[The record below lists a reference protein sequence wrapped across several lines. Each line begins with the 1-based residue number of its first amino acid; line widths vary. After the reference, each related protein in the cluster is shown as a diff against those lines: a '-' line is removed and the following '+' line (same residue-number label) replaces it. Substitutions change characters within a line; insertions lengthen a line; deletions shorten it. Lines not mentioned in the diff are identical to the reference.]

1 MRLDIAAL
9 SDVGRR
15 KKNNEDS
22 YIVIREGAKDL
33 RLFKEGALVCVAD
46 GLGGHTGGEIASKL
60 AVKIVGEIAKEKPAR
75 NQNEE
80 TGDERNEGPLPKVR
94 TAIEKANES
103 IFQTNKDLVRT
114 RRPMGTTVLTAI
126 IYPKKT
132 YIGNVGDS
140 RCYHIR
146 SGEILAQTEDH
157 SWVDEQV
164 KMGLMSKTEAE
175 SDRRK
180 NIVTRCVGTHEEVTV
195 DTYRWHIVPGDML
208 LMCTDGLVNMV
219 SDDEIVR
226 EFQRNGS
233 AAEIAQR
240 LVNKANEKGGKD
252 NITVVVVSVSPAPV
266 RLFYMR
272 LTGFLRR
279 HSIGI
284 AWALFLIVYGA
295 LAFFAG
301 YVLRTPGDGAP
312 PAAPPATPEAEVE
325 VPMPTDAQPAQ

>member
-9 SDVGRR
+9 SDIGRR

-22 YIVIREGAKDL
+22 YVVIREGAKDL

-60 AVKIVGEIAKEKPAR
+60 AVKIVGELAKDNPPR
-75 NQNEE
+75 NGEN
-80 TGDERNEGPLPKVR
+80 GDERNEGPLPKVR
-94 TAIEKANES
+94 AAIERANES

-114 RRPMGTTVLTAI
+114 RRPMGTTVLTGI
-126 IYPKKT
+126 IYPKKI

-146 SGEILAQTEDH
+146 DGEILAQTEDH

-164 KMGLMSKTEAE
+164 KMGLMSKAEAE

-195 DTYRWHIVPGDML
+195 DTYRWHIVPGDL
-208 LMCTDGLVNMV
+208 LLLCTDGLVNMV
-219 SDDEIVR
+219 SDEDIKR
-226 EFQRNGS
+226 EFQRNAS

-240 LVNKANEKGGKD
+240 LVNKANENGGKD
-252 NITVVVVSVSPAPV
+252 NITVVVVSISPAPM
-266 RLFYMR
+266 RLIYMR
-272 LTGFLRR
+272 ISSFLRR
-279 HSIGI
+279 NGIGI
-284 AWALFLIVYGA
+284 AWASFLVLYGA
-295 LAFFAG
+295 LAFIAG
-301 YVLRTPGDGAP
+301 YVLRPHLESAP
-312 PAAPPATPEAEVE
+312 TEADASSADMGSVGEEASPEDAT
-325 VPMPTDAQPAQ
+325 Q

>member
-22 YIVIREGAKDL
+22 YVIVREGAKNL
-33 RLFKEGALVCVAD
+33 NLFKEGALVCVAD

-60 AVKIVGEIAKEKPAR
+60 AVKIVGELIKEKPPRAP
-75 NQNEE
+75 QNED
-80 TGDERNEGPLPKVR
+80 TVDERNDGPLPKVR
-94 TAIEKANES
+94 AAIEKANES

-114 RRPMGTTVLTAI
+114 RRPMGTTLLTAI
-126 IYPKKT
+126 ITPKKIF
-132 YIGNVGDS
+132 IGNVGDS

-146 SGEILAQTEDH
+146 DGEILAQTEDH

-164 KMGLMSKTEAE
+164 KMGLMSKSEAE
-175 SDRRK
+175 TDRRK

-219 SDDEIVR
+219 KDDEIKR

-233 AAEIAQR
+233 AAEIAHR
-240 LVNKANEKGGKD
+240 LVTKANEYGGKD
-252 NITVVVVSVSPAPV
+252 NITVVVVNISPAPI
-266 RLFYMR
+266 RMIYMR
-272 LTGFLRR
+272 ISHFLRR
-279 HSIGI
+279 NGIGL
-284 AWALFLIVYGA
+284 AWAAFLIVYGA
-295 LAFFAG
+295 LAFLAG
-301 YVLRTPGDGAP
+301 WVLR
-312 PAAPPATPEAEVE
+312 
-325 VPMPTDAQPAQ
+325 AQ

>member
-22 YIVIREGAKDL
+22 YVIVREGAKNL
-33 RLFKEGALVCVAD
+33 NLFKEGALVCVAD

-60 AVKIVGEIAKEKPAR
+60 AVKIVGELIKEKPPRAS
-75 NQNEE
+75 QN
-80 TGDERNEGPLPKVR
+80 GDDGNEQNEGPLPKVR
-94 TAIEKANES
+94 AAIEKANES

-114 RRPMGTTVLTAI
+114 RRPMGTTLLTAI
-126 IYPKKT
+126 ITPKKI

-146 SGEILAQTEDH
+146 DGEILAQTEDH

-164 KMGLMSKTEAE
+164 KMGLMSKSEAE
-175 SDRRK
+175 TDRRK

-195 DTYRWHIVPGDML
+195 DTYRWHIVPGDLL

-219 SDDEIVR
+219 KDDEIKR

-233 AAEIAQR
+233 AAEIAHR
-240 LVNKANEKGGKD
+240 LVTKANEYGGKD
-252 NITVVVVSVSPAPV
+252 NITVVVVNINPAPL
-266 RLFYMR
+266 RMIYMR
-272 LTGFLRR
+272 ASNFMRR
-279 HSIGI
+279 HGIGL
-284 AWALFLIVYGA
+284 AWAAFLIVYGA

-301 YVLRTPGDGAP
+301 HVFR
-312 PAAPPATPEAEVE
+312 
-325 VPMPTDAQPAQ
+325 

>member
-9 SDVGRR
+9 SDIGRR

-22 YIVIREGAKDL
+22 YIVVREGAKDL

-60 AVKIVGEIAKEKPAR
+60 AVKIVGEIAKEKPAKIP
-75 NQNEE
+75 QNGES
-80 TGDERNEGPLPKVR
+80 GDERNEGPLPRVR
-94 TAIEKANES
+94 AAIEKANES

-114 RRPMGTTVLTAI
+114 RRPMGTTVLTGV
-126 IYPKKT
+126 IYPKKL

-146 SGEILAQTEDH
+146 DGEILAQTEDH

-164 KMGLMSKTEAE
+164 KMGLMSKVEAE

-219 SDDEIVR
+219 TDDDIR
-226 EFQRNGS
+226 KEFQRNAS

-240 LVNKANEKGGKD
+240 LVNKANENGGKD
-252 NITVVVVSVSPAPV
+252 NVTVVVVNISPAPM
-266 RLFYMR
+266 RMMYMR
-272 LTGFLRR
+272 ATGFLRQ
-279 HSIGI
+279 HGIGI
-284 AWALFLIVYGA
+284 AWALFLVVYGA
-295 LAFFAG
+295 LAFLAG
-301 YVLRTPGDGAP
+301 YVARPHLEESAPLEATAEDAMTPDEG
-312 PAAPPATPEAEVE
+312 TPSSEF
-325 VPMPTDAQPAQ
+325 

>member
-22 YIVIREGAKDL
+22 YVIVREGAKNL
-33 RLFKEGALVCVAD
+33 NLFKEGALVCVAD

-60 AVKIVGEIAKEKPAR
+60 AVKIVGELIKEKPPRSA
-75 NQNEE
+75 QN
-80 TGDERNEGPLPKVR
+80 GDDANEQNEGPLPKVR
-94 TAIEKANES
+94 SAIEKANES

-114 RRPMGTTVLTAI
+114 RRPMGTTLLTAI
-126 IYPKKT
+126 ITPKKI

-146 SGEILAQTEDH
+146 DGEILAQTEDH

-164 KMGLMSKTEAE
+164 KMGLMSKSEAE
-175 SDRRK
+175 TDRRK

-219 SDDEIVR
+219 KDDEIKR
-226 EFQRNGS
+226 EFQRNAS
-233 AAEIAQR
+233 AAEIAHR
-240 LVNKANEKGGKD
+240 LVTKANEYGGKD
-252 NITVVVVSVSPAPV
+252 NITVVVVNISPAPL
-266 RLFYMR
+266 RMIYMR
-272 LTGFLRR
+272 ISNFFRR
-279 HSIGI
+279 HGIGI
-284 AWALFLIVYGA
+284 AWAAFLIVYGA

-301 YVLRTPGDGAP
+301 WVFRDN
-312 PAAPPATPEAEVE
+312 
-325 VPMPTDAQPAQ
+325 Q

>member
-22 YIVIREGAKDL
+22 YVIVREGAKNL
-33 RLFKEGALVCVAD
+33 NLFKEGALVCVAD

-60 AVKIVGEIAKEKPAR
+60 AVKIVGELIKEKPPRAS
-75 NQNEE
+75 QN
-80 TGDERNEGPLPKVR
+80 GDDGNEQNEGPLPKVR
-94 TAIEKANES
+94 SAIEKANES

-114 RRPMGTTVLTAI
+114 RRPMGTTLLTAI
-126 IYPKKT
+126 ITPKKI

-146 SGEILAQTEDH
+146 DGEILAQTEDH

-164 KMGLMSKTEAE
+164 KMGLMSKSEAE
-175 SDRRK
+175 TDRRK

-219 SDDEIVR
+219 KDDEIKR
-226 EFQRNGS
+226 EFQRNAS
-233 AAEIAQR
+233 AAEIAHR
-240 LVNKANEKGGKD
+240 LVTKANEYGGKD
-252 NITVVVVSVSPAPV
+252 NITVVVVNISPAPL
-266 RLFYMR
+266 RMIYMR
-272 LTGFLRR
+272 ISNFFRR
-279 HSIGI
+279 NGIGL
-284 AWALFLIVYGA
+284 AWAAFLIVYGA

-301 YVLRTPGDGAP
+301 SVWRGN
-312 PAAPPATPEAEVE
+312 
-325 VPMPTDAQPAQ
+325 Q

>member
-22 YIVIREGAKDL
+22 YVIVREGAKNL
-33 RLFKEGALVCVAD
+33 NLFKEGALVCVAD

-60 AVKIVGEIAKEKPAR
+60 AVKIVGELIKEKPAR
-75 NQNEE
+75 IPPNGDDGNEQ
-80 TGDERNEGPLPKVR
+80 NEGPLPKVR
-94 TAIEKANES
+94 AAIEKANES

-114 RRPMGTTVLTAI
+114 RRPMGTTLLTAI
-126 IYPKKT
+126 ITPKKV

-146 SGEILAQTEDH
+146 EGEILAQTEDH

-164 KMGLMSKTEAE
+164 KMGLMSKSEAE
-175 SDRRK
+175 TDRRK

-219 SDDEIVR
+219 KDDEIKR
-226 EFQRNGS
+226 EFQRNAT
-233 AAEIAQR
+233 AAEIAHR
-240 LVNKANEKGGKD
+240 LVTKANDYGGKD
-252 NITVVVVSVSPAPV
+252 NITVVVVNVSPAPL
-266 RLFYMR
+266 RMIYMR
-272 LTGFLRR
+272 AANFFRR
-279 HSIGI
+279 NGIGL
-284 AWALFLIVYGA
+284 AWAAFLIIYGA

-301 YVLRTPGDGAP
+301 WTLRGN
-312 PAAPPATPEAEVE
+312 
-325 VPMPTDAQPAQ
+325 Q

>member
-9 SDVGRR
+9 SDIGRR

-22 YIVIREGAKDL
+22 YVVIREGAKDL

-60 AVKIVGEIAKEKPAR
+60 AVKIVGELAKDPPPR
-75 NQNEE
+75 NGES
-80 TGDERNEGPLPKVR
+80 TDERNEGPLPKVR
-94 TAIEKANES
+94 AAIDRANES

-114 RRPMGTTVLTAI
+114 RRPMGTTVLAAI
-126 IYPKKT
+126 IYPKKI

-146 SGEILAQTEDH
+146 DGEILAQTEDH

-219 SDDEIVR
+219 TDDDIKR
-226 EFQRNGS
+226 EFQRNAS
-233 AAEIAQR
+233 AAEIAHR
-240 LVNKANEKGGKD
+240 LVNKANENGGKD
-252 NITVVVVSVSPAPV
+252 NITVVIVSVSPAPF
-266 RLFYMR
+266 RLIYMR
-272 LTGFLRR
+272 ITGFLRR
-279 HSIGI
+279 NGVGI
-284 AWALFLIVYGA
+284 AWALFLLVYGA
-295 LAFFAG
+295 LAFLAG
-301 YVLRTPGDGAP
+301 FLMRPHLETA
-312 PAAPPATPEAEVE
+312 PAAEPAAIGEENGVGEYPE
-325 VPMPTDAQPAQ
+325 TTL

>member
-22 YIVIREGAKDL
+22 YVIVREGAKNL
-33 RLFKEGALVCVAD
+33 NLFKEGALVCVAD

-60 AVKIVGEIAKEKPAR
+60 AVKIVGELIKEKPAR
-75 NQNEE
+75 TPQN
-80 TGDERNEGPLPKVR
+80 GDDGNEQNEGPLPKVR
-94 TAIEKANES
+94 AAIEKANES

-114 RRPMGTTVLTAI
+114 RRPMGTTLLTAI
-126 IYPKKT
+126 ITPKKI

-146 SGEILAQTEDH
+146 DGEILAQTEDH

-164 KMGLMSKTEAE
+164 KMGLMSKSEAE
-175 SDRRK
+175 TDRRK

-219 SDDEIVR
+219 KDDEIKR
-226 EFQRNGS
+226 EFQRNAA
-233 AAEIAQR
+233 AAEIAHR
-240 LVNKANEKGGKD
+240 LVNKANEYGGKD
-252 NITVVVVSVSPAPV
+252 NITVVVVNISPAPL
-266 RLFYMR
+266 RMIYMR
-272 LTGFLRR
+272 ISTFFRR
-279 HSIGI
+279 NGIGL
-284 AWALFLIVYGA
+284 AWAAFLIVFGA

-301 YVLRTPGDGAP
+301 WVLRGN
-312 PAAPPATPEAEVE
+312 
-325 VPMPTDAQPAQ
+325 Q

>member
-15 KKNNEDS
+15 KKNNEDA
-22 YIVIREGAKDL
+22 YVVIREGAKDL

-60 AVKIVGEIAKEKPAR
+60 AVKIVGELAKENPPR
-75 NQNEE
+75 IPQNGEPN
-80 TGDERNEGPLPKVR
+80 DDRNEGPLPKVR
-94 TAIEKANES
+94 AAIDKANDS

-114 RRPMGTTVLTAI
+114 RRPMGTTVLAAI
-126 IYPKKT
+126 IYPRKL

-146 SGEILAQTEDH
+146 DGEILTQTEDH

-164 KMGLMSKTEAE
+164 KLGLMSKVEAE

-219 SDDEIVR
+219 TDEDIVR
-226 EFQRNGS
+226 EFRKNGS
-233 AAEIAQR
+233 AAEIAHR
-240 LVNKANEKGGKD
+240 LVNKAIENGGKD
-252 NITVVVVSVSPAPV
+252 NITVVVVNISPAPL
-266 RLFYMR
+266 RLAYMR
-272 LTGFLRR
+272 FTAAIRRYGVGF
-279 HSIGI
+279 
-284 AWALFLIVYGA
+284 AWALFLVVYGA
-295 LAFFAG
+295 LAFLAG
-301 YVLRTPGDGAP
+301 YVLRPHIADP
-312 PAAPPATPEAEVE
+312 PAPAAEGIELPADDPAP
-325 VPMPTDAQPAQ
+325 

>member
-22 YIVIREGAKDL
+22 YVIVREGAKNL
-33 RLFKEGALVCVAD
+33 NLFKEGALVCVAD

-60 AVKIVGEIAKEKPAR
+60 AVKIVGELIKEKPPRSA
-75 NQNEE
+75 QN
-80 TGDERNEGPLPKVR
+80 GDDANEQNEGPLPKVR
-94 TAIEKANES
+94 SAIEKANES

-114 RRPMGTTVLTAI
+114 RRPMGTTLLTAI
-126 IYPKKT
+126 ITPKKI

-146 SGEILAQTEDH
+146 DGEILAQTEDH

-164 KMGLMSKTEAE
+164 KMGLMSKSEAE
-175 SDRRK
+175 TDRRK

-219 SDDEIVR
+219 KDDEIKR
-226 EFQRNGS
+226 EFQRNAS
-233 AAEIAQR
+233 AAEIAHR
-240 LVNKANEKGGKD
+240 LVTKANEYGGKD
-252 NITVVVVSVSPAPV
+252 NITVVVVNISPAPL
-266 RLFYMR
+266 RMIYMR
-272 LTGFLRR
+272 ISNFFRR
-279 HSIGI
+279 NGIGI
-284 AWALFLIVYGA
+284 AWAAFLIVYGA

-301 YVLRTPGDGAP
+301 WVLRGN
-312 PAAPPATPEAEVE
+312 
-325 VPMPTDAQPAQ
+325 Q

>member
-22 YIVIREGAKDL
+22 YVIVREGAKNL
-33 RLFKEGALVCVAD
+33 NLFKEGALVCVAD

-60 AVKIVGEIAKEKPAR
+60 AVRIVGELIKEKAPRAP
-75 NQNEE
+75 QNGEE
-80 TGDERNEGPLPKVR
+80 EERNEGPLPKVR
-94 TAIEKANES
+94 AAIEKANES

-114 RRPMGTTVLTAI
+114 RRPMGTTLLTAI
-126 IYPKKT
+126 ITPKKI

-146 SGEILAQTEDH
+146 DGEILAQTEDH

-164 KMGLMSKTEAE
+164 KMGLMSKSEAE
-175 SDRRK
+175 TDRRK

-219 SDDEIVR
+219 KDDEIKR
-226 EFQRNGS
+226 EFQRNAS
-233 AAEIAQR
+233 AAEVAHR
-240 LVNKANEKGGKD
+240 LVTKANEYGGKD
-252 NITVVVVSVSPAPV
+252 NITVVVVNISPAPI
-266 RLFYMR
+266 RMMYMR
-272 LTGFLRR
+272 ISSFFRKNG
-279 HSIGI
+279 IGL
-284 AWALFLIVYGA
+284 AWAAFLIVYGA

-301 YVLRTPGDGAP
+301 WVLRANH
-312 PAAPPATPEAEVE
+312 
-325 VPMPTDAQPAQ
+325 

>member
-22 YIVIREGAKDL
+22 YVIVREGAKNL
-33 RLFKEGALVCVAD
+33 NLFKEGALVCVAD

-60 AVKIVGEIAKEKPAR
+60 AVKIVGELIKEKPPRAS
-75 NQNEE
+75 QN
-80 TGDERNEGPLPKVR
+80 GDDGNEQNEGPLPKVR
-94 TAIEKANES
+94 AAIEKANES

-114 RRPMGTTVLTAI
+114 RRPMGTTLLTAI
-126 IYPKKT
+126 ITPKKI

-146 SGEILAQTEDH
+146 DGEILAQTEDH

-164 KMGLMSKTEAE
+164 KMGLMSKSEAE
-175 SDRRK
+175 TDRRK

-195 DTYRWHIVPGDML
+195 DTYRWHIVPGDLL

-219 SDDEIVR
+219 KDDEIKR

-233 AAEIAQR
+233 AAEIAHR
-240 LVNKANEKGGKD
+240 LVTKANEYGGKD
-252 NITVVVVSVSPAPV
+252 NITVVVVNINPAPL
-266 RLFYMR
+266 RMIYMR
-272 LTGFLRR
+272 ASNFMRR
-279 HSIGI
+279 HGIGL
-284 AWALFLIVYGA
+284 AWAAFLIVYGA

-301 YVLRTPGDGAP
+301 WVLRGN
-312 PAAPPATPEAEVE
+312 
-325 VPMPTDAQPAQ
+325 Q

>member
-9 SDVGRR
+9 SDIGRR

-22 YIVIREGAKDL
+22 YVVIREGAKDL

-60 AVKIVGEIAKEKPAR
+60 AVKIVGELAKDAPPR
-75 NQNEE
+75 NGDVN
-80 TGDERNEGPLPKVR
+80 DERNEGPLPKVR
-94 TAIEKANES
+94 AAIERANES

-114 RRPMGTTVLTAI
+114 RRPMGTTVLAAI
-126 IYPKKT
+126 IYPKKI

-146 SGEILAQTEDH
+146 DGEILAQTEDH

-195 DTYRWHIVPGDML
+195 DTYRWHIVPGDLL

-219 SDDEIVR
+219 TDEEIKR
-226 EFQRNGS
+226 EFQRNAS
-233 AAEIAQR
+233 AAEVAHR
-240 LVNKANEKGGKD
+240 LVNKANENGGKD
-252 NITVVVVSVSPAPV
+252 NITVVVVSVSPAPL
-266 RLFYMR
+266 RLIYMR
-272 LTGFLRR
+272 FAGFLRR
-279 HSIGI
+279 NGVGI
-284 AWALFLIVYGA
+284 AWALFLVLYGA
-295 LAFFAG
+295 LAFLSG
-301 YVLRTPGDGAP
+301 YVLRPHLQSPPAPAADTALDVQDTPETPAP
-312 PAAPPATPEAEVE
+312 PAQNP
-325 VPMPTDAQPAQ
+325 

>member
-9 SDVGRR
+9 SDIGRR

-75 NQNEE
+75 MPQNGESV
-80 TGDERNEGPLPKVR
+80 DERNEGPLPKVR

-146 SGEILAQTEDH
+146 DGEILAQTEDH

-208 LMCTDGLVNMV
+208 LLCTDGLVNMV
-219 SDDEIVR
+219 PDEEIVR
-226 EFQRNGS
+226 EFQRNAS

-240 LVNKANEKGGKD
+240 LVTKANEAGGKD
-252 NITVVVVSVSPAPV
+252 NITVVVVSISPAPV
-266 RLFYMR
+266 RLMYMR
-272 LTGFLRR
+272 LSGFLRR
-279 HSIGI
+279 HAIGI
-284 AWALFLIVYGA
+284 AWALFLVVYGA
-295 LAFFAG
+295 LAFLAG
-301 YVLRTPGDGAP
+301 YLLRPSLEGPADGPGYEL
-312 PAAPPATPEAEVE
+312 AAPEDELLAPAENL
-325 VPMPTDAQPAQ
+325 

>member
-1 MRLDIAAL
+1 MRLDIAAI
-9 SDVGRR
+9 SDIGRR

-22 YIVIREGAKDL
+22 YVIIREGAKDL

-60 AVKIVGEIAKEKPAR
+60 AVKIVGELAKDAPPRANSNGES
-75 NQNEE
+75 
-80 TGDERNEGPLPKVR
+80 GDERNDGPLPKVR
-94 TAIEKANES
+94 AAIEKANES

-126 IYPKKT
+126 INPKKI

-146 SGEILAQTEDH
+146 GGEILTQTEDH

-164 KMGLMSKTEAE
+164 KMGLMSKAEAE
-175 SDRRK
+175 TDRRK

-208 LMCTDGLVNMV
+208 LICTDGLVNMV
-219 SDDEIVR
+219 NDDDIKR
-226 EFQRNGS
+226 EFQRNAS

-240 LVNKANEKGGKD
+240 LVNMANEAGGKD
-252 NITVVVVSVSPAPV
+252 NITVVVVSVSPAPM
-266 RLFYMR
+266 RLLYMR
-272 LTGFLRR
+272 FMSFFRR
-279 HSIGI
+279 NGVGM
-284 AWALFLIVYGA
+284 AWALFLVLYGA
-295 LAFFAG
+295 LAFLAG
-301 YVLRTPGDGAP
+301 YVLRPSLNSETTVQEPLPTASESASTP
-312 PAAPPATPEAEVE
+312 
-325 VPMPTDAQPAQ
+325 

>member
-22 YIVIREGAKDL
+22 YVIVREGAKNL
-33 RLFKEGALVCVAD
+33 NLFKEGALVCVAD

-60 AVKIVGEIAKEKPAR
+60 AVKIVGELIKEKPPRSA
-75 NQNEE
+75 QN
-80 TGDERNEGPLPKVR
+80 GDDANDQNEGPLPKVR
-94 TAIEKANES
+94 AAIEKANES

-114 RRPMGTTVLTAI
+114 RRPMGTTLLTSI
-126 IYPKKT
+126 ITPKKI

-146 SGEILAQTEDH
+146 DGEILAQTEDH

-164 KMGLMSKTEAE
+164 KMGLMSKSEAE
-175 SDRRK
+175 TDRRK

-195 DTYRWHIVPGDML
+195 DTYRWHIIPGDML

-219 SDDEIVR
+219 KDDEIKR
-226 EFQRNGS
+226 EFQRNAS
-233 AAEIAQR
+233 AAEIAHR
-240 LVNKANEKGGKD
+240 LVTKANEYGGKD
-252 NITVVVVSVSPAPV
+252 NITVVVVNISPAPL
-266 RLFYMR
+266 RMIYMR
-272 LTGFLRR
+272 ISNFFRR
-279 HSIGI
+279 NGIGL
-284 AWALFLIVYGA
+284 AWAAFLIVYGA

-301 YVLRTPGDGAP
+301 WVLRGN
-312 PAAPPATPEAEVE
+312 
-325 VPMPTDAQPAQ
+325 Q

>member
-22 YIVIREGAKDL
+22 YVIVREGAKNL
-33 RLFKEGALVCVAD
+33 NLFKEGALVCVAD

-60 AVKIVGEIAKEKPAR
+60 AVKIVGELIKEKPAR
-75 NQNEE
+75 TPQN
-80 TGDERNEGPLPKVR
+80 GDDGNEQNEGPLPKVR
-94 TAIEKANES
+94 AAIEKANES

-114 RRPMGTTVLTAI
+114 RRPMGTTLLTAI
-126 IYPKKT
+126 ITPKKI

-146 SGEILAQTEDH
+146 DGEILAQTEDH

-164 KMGLMSKTEAE
+164 KMGLMSKSEAE
-175 SDRRK
+175 TDRRK

-219 SDDEIVR
+219 KDDEIKR
-226 EFQRNGS
+226 EFQRNAA
-233 AAEIAQR
+233 AAEIAHR
-240 LVNKANEKGGKD
+240 LVNKANEYGGKD
-252 NITVVVVSVSPAPV
+252 NITVVVVNISPAPL
-266 RLFYMR
+266 RMIYMR
-272 LTGFLRR
+272 ISTFLRR
-279 HSIGI
+279 NGIGL
-284 AWALFLIVYGA
+284 AWAAFLIVYGA

-301 YVLRTPGDGAP
+301 WVLRGN
-312 PAAPPATPEAEVE
+312 
-325 VPMPTDAQPAQ
+325 Q

>member
-22 YIVIREGAKDL
+22 YVIVREGAKNL
-33 RLFKEGALVCVAD
+33 NLFKEGALVCVAD

-60 AVKIVGEIAKEKPAR
+60 AVKIVGELIKEKPPRAP
-75 NQNEE
+75 QNGEE
-80 TGDERNEGPLPKVR
+80 EERNEGPLPKVR
-94 TAIEKANES
+94 AAIEKANES

-114 RRPMGTTVLTAI
+114 RRPMGTTLLTAI
-126 IYPKKT
+126 ITPKKI

-146 SGEILAQTEDH
+146 DGEILAQTEDH

-164 KMGLMSKTEAE
+164 KMGLMSKSEAE
-175 SDRRK
+175 TDRRK

-219 SDDEIVR
+219 KDDEIKR

-233 AAEIAQR
+233 AAEIAHR
-240 LVNKANEKGGKD
+240 LVSKANEYGGKD
-252 NITVVVVSVSPAPV
+252 NITVVVVNISPAPI
-266 RLFYMR
+266 RMMYMR
-272 LTGFLRR
+272 ISSFFRKNG
-279 HSIGI
+279 IGL
-284 AWALFLIVYGA
+284 AWAAFLVIYGA

-301 YVLRTPGDGAP
+301 WVLRANH
-312 PAAPPATPEAEVE
+312 
-325 VPMPTDAQPAQ
+325 